1 MHTTFGARDD
11 QRHTRPLIRAVIRVR
26 DEASPRPRDLM
37 TLHTSE
43 LRLEPLVEEHAGL
56 LFDGLRCGALYEFV
70 GERAPESVDA
80 LAERFRRLAIRVS
93 PDGRESW
100 LNWALWSVAT
110 CEYVGV
116 VQATVHS
123 DQSAH
128 IAYML
133 FHQAWGKGYA
143 RQATAA
149 LMDHLH
155 SEWSVREVWATVD
168 VRNRRSIALL
178 DALGFV
184 RVAVR
189 RDAEVIRG
197 VLSDEFVYLLS
208 LDSPAFTFLP

>member
-1 MHTTFGARDD
+1 
-11 QRHTRPLIRAVIRVR
+11 
-26 DEASPRPRDLM
+26 M

-43 LRLEPLVEEHAGL
+43 LRLEPLVEEHARV
-56 LFDGLRCGALYEFV
+56 LFDGLRSDALYEFV

-110 CEYVGV
+110 REYVGM

-149 LMDHLH
+149 LMDHLY
-155 SEWSVREVWATVD
+155 SEWSVSEVWATVD

-178 DALGFV
+178 DGLGFV

-189 RDAEVIRG
+189 RGAEVIRG
-197 VLSDEFVYLLS
+197 VLSDEFVYFLS
-208 LDSPAFTFLP
+208 LDSPVFTFLP